1 MPAIGILTLELH
13 IEHSHSLK
21 DKRHVVKSLKERLKH
36 KHNISIAE
44 VDGQATWQSATIAAV
59 TISSSRDRA
68 EQVLM
73 AVEHDAANALG
84 DSLIR
89 VVLDWIE

>member
-1 MPAIGILTLELH
+1 MPAIGVITLELH

-44 VDGQATWQSATIAAV
+44 VDGQDTWQSATLAAV
-59 TISSSRDRA
+59 TISGSRDRA
-68 EQVLM
+68 EQVLI
-73 AVEHDAANALG
+73 AVENDAANTVG
-84 DSLIR
+84 ESLIR
-89 VVLDWIE
+89 VTMDWLE